1 MENRQKLDLQ
11 VVRPSVGTVV
21 IEVDAKL
28 GKESAYKACGA
39 LGSRLV

>member
-11 VVRPSVGTVV
+11 VVRPGVGTVV
-21 IEVDAKL
+21 IEIDAEL
-28 GKESAYKACGA
+28 GKQRAYKARGA